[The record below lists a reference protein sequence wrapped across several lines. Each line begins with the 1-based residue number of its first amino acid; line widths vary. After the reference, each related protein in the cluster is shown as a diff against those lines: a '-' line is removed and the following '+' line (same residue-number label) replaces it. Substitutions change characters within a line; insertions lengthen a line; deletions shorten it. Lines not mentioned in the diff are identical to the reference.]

1 MYIFF
6 IDCIPDLDAVYAA
19 IHYIQTQYRQLF
31 LVIYLLKQL
40 LIILHKIIT
49 LKLQPI

>member
-1 MYIFF
+1 MFF

-19 IHYIQTQYRQLF
+19 KHYIEMHYRQLF

-40 LIILHKIIT
+40 LII
-49 LKLQPI
+49 